1 MKVIQAVLF
10 TDNDFIKFFSSRRK
24 GNLANLLVLH
34 VSDAWAIKI
43 FFLSFENAMFFFFL
57 SVVNVFLDIAKRISC
72 NLATDVITT
81 TALCR

>member
-10 TDNDFIKFFSSRRK
+10 TDNDFIMFFSSRRK

-34 VSDAWAIKI
+34 VSDACIKI
-43 FFLSFENAMFFFFL
+43 FSSPLKMPCFFFL
-57 SVVNVFLDIAKRISC
+57 TVVNVFLDIAKRISC

>member
-24 GNLANLLVLH
+24 GNLANLPVLH

-43 FFLSFENAMFFFFL
+43 FSSPLKMPCFFFL
-57 SVVNVFLDIAKRISC
+57 TVVNVFLDIAKRISC

>member
-43 FFLSFENAMFFFFL
+43 SSSPLKMPCFFFL

>member
-43 FFLSFENAMFFFFL
+43 FSSALKMPCFFFL
-57 SVVNVFLDIAKRISC
+57 SVVNVFLDIAKRIKC
-72 NLATDVITT
+72 NLGTDVITT

>member
-1 MKVIQAVLF
+1 MVIQAVLF

-34 VSDAWAIKI
+34 VSDACIKV
-43 FFLSFENAMFFFFL
+43 FSSPLKCHVFFFL
-57 SVVNVFLDIAKRISC
+57 TVVNVFLDIAKRISC

>member
-43 FFLSFENAMFFFFL
+43 FSSALKMPCFFFFL

-81 TALCR
+81 AALCR